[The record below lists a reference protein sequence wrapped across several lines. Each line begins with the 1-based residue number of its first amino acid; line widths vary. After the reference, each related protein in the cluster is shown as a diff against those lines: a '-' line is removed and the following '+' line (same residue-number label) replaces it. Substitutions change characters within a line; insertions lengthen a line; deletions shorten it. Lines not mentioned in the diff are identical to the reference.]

1 MNELFPGDTYKL
13 YFDRTKGTIY
23 GFLTLQKV
31 VAGKTLGG
39 LLLAALKIYITGLI
53 VKKAS
58 KL

>member
-1 MNELFPGDTYKL
+1 MKIKPALKT
-13 YFDRTKGTIY
+13 
-23 GFLTLQKV
+23 
-31 VAGKTLGG
+31 AGKTLGG